1 MRYREGSVTLLILV
15 VVVVVLLVLRIVIAE
30 SLPIRRKLGTNP

>member
-1 MRYREGSVTLLILV
+1 MPRYLEGSVTLLILV
-15 VVVVVLLVLRIVIAE
+15 VVILLLVLRIVIAE